1 MDPNV
6 IWLYDLVIVAGLF
19 LLGFVGLLVMRNLV
33 KLLICAE
40 ILTKGV
46 SLALIASG
54 FARSSPYVMQSV
66 VVTLIVVEV
75 VIVAIALAL
84 VISLYRRTGS
94 LDVRKL
100 TDLKW

>member
-1 MDPNV
+1 
-6 IWLYDLVIVAGLF
+6 
-19 LLGFVGLLVMRNLV
+19 
-33 KLLICAE
+33 
-40 ILTKGV
+40 
-46 SLALIASG
+46 
-54 FARSSPYVMQSV
+54 MQSV

-84 VISLYRRTGS
+84 VINLYRQTGS